1 MVNEHETWM
10 EQTPPDKRAR
20 LEKRSSKRKLGQE
33 MVGTRVELEYEE
45 NVDGKV
51 RYRGWIK
58 GTVMEYDKA
67 KGYLVQFPDDV
78 DWIPTLKRKDVR
90 IPEQLGT

>member
-1 MVNEHETWM
+1 
-10 EQTPPDKRAR
+10 
-20 LEKRSSKRKLGQE
+20 
-33 MVGTRVELEYEE
+33 MVGTKVELEYEE
-45 NVDGKV
+45 NVEGKV
-51 RYRGWIK
+51 RFLGWIK

-78 DWIPTLKRKDVR
+78 DWIPTLKSKDVR